1 MQHHG
6 DARQNI
12 ENKKQEK
19 EAFKTCEK
27 KIKEHGL
34 DMKLMDV
41 EFKFDKSKILFFFTA
56 DGRIDFRELVRDLAS
71 VYKTRIEMRQVGV
84 RDEVR
89 RIGGNGVCG
98 RELCCCS
105 FLGNFETVSIKMAK
119 EQNVSLNPSK
129 ISGNCGRLMCCLQ
142 YEQNVYEE
150 KLKKLPKIGA
160 IVKTQDGQGEVC
172 GLETLKEIVKVK
184 FKDGDETFF
193 RKYNAKDI
201 KIIKNIE
208 KESNEISKEDLA
220 ELKKIRE
227 EAANKINLRT
237 AKDGYR
243 VVVGMATCGITAG
256 ARPVLAAFV
265 DQVAAKHLDNVT
277 VTQVGCLGE
286 CALEP
291 VVEVF
296 DANGNRTTYAEVHV
310 EDVEH
315 IIEQHIIGGKVITEK
330 TLEAIKAAK

>member
-1 MQHHG
+1 MANIIGVRFKKAGKIYFFDPDGKQLQQGEHVIVETSMG
-6 DARQNI
+6 MEYGEVAIANRQLPQEKIVAPLKKIIRVANKQDARQNE

-19 EAFKTCEK
+19 EAFKICEK
-27 KIKEHGL
+27 KIREHEL

-56 DGRIDFRELVRDLAS
+56 EGRIDFRELVRDLAAI
-71 VYKTRIEMRQVGV
+71 YKTRIELRQVGV
-84 RDEVR
+84 RDEVKR
-89 RIGGNGVCG
+89 LGGNGVCG

-160 IVKTQDGQGEVC
+160 IVRTADGQGEVC
-172 GLETLKEIVKVK
+172 GIETLKEIVKVK

-193 RKYNAKDI
+193 KKYNPKDI

-208 KESNEISKEDLA
+208 KVQENIDKEDLA
-220 ELKKIRE
+220 ELKKME
-227 EAANKINLRT
+227 E
-237 AKDGYR
+237 
-243 VVVGMATCGITAG
+243 
-256 ARPVLAAFV
+256 
-265 DQVAAKHLDNVT
+265 LD
-277 VTQVGCLGE
+277 
-286 CALEP
+286 
-291 VVEVF
+291 
-296 DANGNRTTYAEVHV
+296 R
-310 EDVEH
+310 
-315 IIEQHIIGGKVITEK
+315 KEK
-330 TLEAIKAAK
+330 KNS